1 MNLHE
6 LPAHDAGLRGEIV
19 RDSYLIDRFRVVYE
33 FGGGWACGCR
43 EFALQDACKHTR
55 EAVGRRAA
63 QRQIVEHLARGRP
76 EAFSP
81 VRMLQKPAFAPRR
94 S

>member
-1 MNLHE
+1 MSLHE
-6 LPAHDAGLRGEIV
+6 LPAHVAGLRGSMV
-19 RDSYLIDRFRVVYE
+19 RDVYLIDRFRVVCE
-33 FGGGWACGCR
+33 SGGGWACGCR

-63 QRQIVEHLARGRP
+63 QRQIVEHLALGRP

-81 VRMLQKPAFAPRR
+81 KHMVQKPAFAPRR
-94 S
+94 A